1 MILVQSELPGLIA
14 GPFEV
19 REYFAIFTQHDR
31 YVLSDFLPNH
41 RIMSLA
47 NPSSPKRRIQHPPTP
62 PVACNDHLCNSKQGV
77 KLLLREPCLG
87 AFRFL
92 CRRDFVIPGL
102 CNALVAL
109 DA

>member
-1 MILVQSELPGLIA
+1 MIPVQSELPGLIT

-47 NPSSPKRRIQHPPTP
+47 NPSSPKRCGPRPIPLPRKS
-62 PVACNDHLCNSKQGV
+62 AIWSK
-77 KLLLREPCLG
+77 RTTIRTT
-87 AFRFL
+87 A
-92 CRRDFVIPGL
+92 
-102 CNALVAL
+102 NH
-109 DA
+109 